1 MRHGRPFPPLAA
13 LGLLLLAAVAP
24 PAGAGGGDRV
34 ALDGTR
40 LSVLRGDGT
49 RLGPE
54 QLPGSELELAD
65 RFTRYRLRVDA
76 VERDP
81 RNPSGETWLY
91 ALSVRDPESGGWGQ
105 LCNPDPEGRRLAVP
119 IPGSFAEDGRYVPDA
134 TRLTLTCTSGAAGK
148 CVRFGYKPWGTAPD
162 GTPLT
167 DLYRACVRMVR
178 ADYCGDGRS
187 YTRDGTMIEVED
199 AFGILGDGGLPSPTR
214 RFEAAWGTRGGD
226 LRRPRPR
233 PGPGH
238 ARGRA
243 ARLPA
248 PRRPA
253 RPSLHAG
260 APRPGGR
267 AAHQPLLTSSAEEAR
282 P

>member
-24 PAGAGGGDRV
+24 TARAGGGDRV
-34 ALDGTR
+34 ALDSTR

-81 RNPSGETWLY
+81 RDPSGETWLY
-91 ALSVRDPESGGWGQ
+91 ALSVQDPESGGWGQ

-148 CVRFGYKPWGTAPD
+148 CVRFGYKPWGAAPD

-214 RFEAAWGTRGGD
+214 RFEAAWGPEGATCVDHVRV
-226 LRRPRPR
+226 P
-233 PGPGH
+233 
-238 ARGRA
+238 ARGTLEDVLRA
-243 ARLPA
+243 CPRLA
-248 PRRPA
+248 GRLGQACTPA
-253 RPSLHAG
+253 RPDPAG
-260 APRPGGR
+260 A
-267 AAHQPLLTSSAEEAR
+267 LLTDRS
-282 P
+282 